1 MPAGTS
7 NDVIK
12 GCGCHHIALQTRDWD
27 AALKLYQDVLGMKV
41 AAKFGSP
48 DRKVW
53 LLDMGDGSF
62 MELFEPTE
70 GTPAP
75 GAEAPNDPIFHF
87 ALATSDTQASTERV
101 RQAGYEITVE
111 PKTVE
116 LGDMT
121 VTLSFFKGPCGEVVE
136 FFQVH

>member
-1 MPAGTS
+1 MPAGTA
-7 NDVIK
+7 NDVVK

-27 AALKLYQDVLGMKV
+27 AALRLYRDVLGMKV
-41 AAKFGSP
+41 TARFGSP
-48 DRKVW
+48 ERKIW

-70 GTPAP
+70 DTPAP
-75 GAEAPNDPIFHF
+75 GAAAPNDPIFHF
-87 ALATSDTQASTERV
+87 ALATSDTEASTERV
-101 RQAGYEITVE
+101 RAAGYEITVE